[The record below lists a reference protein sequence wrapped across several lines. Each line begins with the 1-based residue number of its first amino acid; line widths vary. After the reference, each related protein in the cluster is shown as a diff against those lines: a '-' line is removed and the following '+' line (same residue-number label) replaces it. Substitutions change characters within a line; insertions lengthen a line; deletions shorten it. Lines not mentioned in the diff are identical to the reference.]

1 MTVGADIA
9 VTGVGLVT
17 PAGTSTAATWAAVL
31 AGRPTAALDPTL
43 EGNSVRLSCRVPGF
57 DADALLGAR
66 RALRLDRFVQFALV
80 AAQEAVADAGLDPAT
95 WDGARVGVVM
105 GSADGGPGTV
115 EEQHLVL
122 ITEEARRVSPL
133 LLPMQLPN
141 MLAGQLAIAL
151 GARGPNLVVAT
162 ACASGATAVG
172 TARDLLTLDRCDI
185 VLAGGSEAMITP
197 LVMAGFAQ
205 MGALSAR
212 EHDPDSA
219 SRPFDVERDGFVAA
233 EGAGVLVLER
243 AADARARSARVRG
256 RVVGYGASAD
266 AHHVTSPHP
275 QGVGAE
281 SAVRAALADAGA
293 AASEVGHVNAHGTST
308 PLNDL
313 AEGQMLSRVLT
324 GSPLVTSTKGVTGHL
339 LGAAGAVEAAL
350 TVLSLE
356 QGVVP
361 PTAGLSCLDPRLDI
375 EVATTA
381 TATRAEL
388 ALCNSFGFGGQN
400 AVLAIAAA

>member
-17 PAGTSTAATWAAVL
+17 PAGTCTADNWAAVR
-31 AGRPTAALDPTL
+31 AGRPTAALDPAL
-43 EGNSVRLSCRVPGF
+43 EGNPVRLSCRVPGF

-80 AAQEAVADAGLDPAT
+80 AAQEAVTDAGLDPQT

-141 MLAGQLAIAL
+141 MLAGQIAIEL
-151 GARGPNLVVAT
+151 GATGPNLVVAT

-172 TARDLLTLDRCDI
+172 TARDLLALDRCDI

-205 MGALSAR
+205 MGALSQR
-212 EHDPDSA
+212 EDDPDSA
-219 SRPFDVERDGFVAA
+219 SRPFDAGRDGFVAG
-233 EGAGVLVLER
+233 EGAAVLVLQR
-243 AADARARSARVRG
+243 ARDARAEGRRVRA
-256 RVVGYGASAD
+256 RIVGYGASAD
-266 AHHVTSPHP
+266 AHHITNPHP
-275 QGVGAE
+275 QGRG
-281 SAVRAALADAGA
+281 VRTALLGALADADA
-293 AASEVGHVNAHGTST
+293 APGDVDHVNAHGTST

-313 AEGQMLSRVLT
+313 VEGRLLAELLPG
-324 GSPLVTSTKGVTGHL
+324 GPLVTSTKGVTGHL
-339 LGAAGAVEAAL
+339 LGAAGAAEAAFS
-350 TVLSLE
+350 VLSVEHGL
-356 QGVVP
+356 VP
-361 PTAGLSCLDPRLDI
+361 PTANLDTLDPRLEID
-375 EVATTA
+375 VATA
-381 TATRAEL
+381 EVPRAL
-388 ALCNSFGFGGQN
+388 DLVLSNSFGFGGQN
-400 AVLAIAAA
+400 AVLAIAKP